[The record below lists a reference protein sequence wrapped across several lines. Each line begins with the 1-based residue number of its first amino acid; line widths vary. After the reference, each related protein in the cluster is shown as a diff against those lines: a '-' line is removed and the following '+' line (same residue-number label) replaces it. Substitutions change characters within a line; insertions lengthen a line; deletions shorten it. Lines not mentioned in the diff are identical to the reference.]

1 MTDST
6 DRDQFIQPP
15 ARTSFVLALATSLL
29 MCLVGIRCLVIAT
42 FDPAFDVDPLMDL
55 QRWFGFGPGDSSLL
69 SVLSLIC
76 SSVVLF
82 EARLSGRGID
92 RPLLLLAS
100 LPIVPILLHGSL
112 AAADMARGLDWFSA
126 AIAAVAIAHAVRAP
140 GLRALVLSTLLAILA
155 LVCMR
160 GLVQIYF
167 EHPFTIK
174 FFESSSEDV
183 LAAFGWAPDSEQAR
197 LYIRRLLQ
205 PEATGWFGLANIVS
219 GLLAF
224 GFVLTL
230 SSVVRVRGL
239 SGGLRAF
246 LLVVV
251 CGAFGWVLLLNG
263 SKGAWGALVIGLTIT
278 CLSVFVPK
286 RADGPRFTRMGWL
299 AFFGVVVPAAVI
311 FLRGAV
317 LGESSIGGEKSLLF
331 RWQYA
336 LGAMRVFM
344 SEPYLGVGPDG
355 LQSAL
360 LALKNPFNP
369 EDPVS
374 AHNVVLDWFATL
386 GIFAGGWLIML
397 GLLVTRVGR
406 SHTLAAVEP
415 SRVWILFVAALF
427 VAFIVGLWYGT
438 PLSDPV
444 DWMFTC
450 LGFFFS
456 VFVLLG
462 AHLAFS
468 RLADSGAGWCFAGS
482 AGVLLTISMLDM
494 VFFNTGSVGFCWAAF
509 AAMSSA
515 SSSRARFT
523 DSLVAVTPLFF
534 AITFLLLSV
543 QPLRDM
549 DHRMESI
556 ASEMR
561 SYAWL
566 RNRFQYSPLRID
578 SLSRMEAMTLVLE
591 ESSDFIDPESLS
603 LAELQSLAPGSND
616 PAAISMDLV
625 LQRTPGLRRQAI
637 DALVVAW
644 DAHPEDPRPAW
655 ASIEQLRLLA
665 SESEGDPARAAL
677 LEAITRSESMLGGP
691 SNVRAAIVT
700 AWTSQQLALSSE
712 NPDWSLVVADFVRA
726 IEASPHDPALSLG
739 LADAA
744 RRLGDVQLETSALTE
759 ALQKDDRRRLDPL
772 VQFPSARRAELERR
786 LERLVQSSS

>member
-1 MTDST
+1 MLSLT
-6 DRDQFIQPP
+6 
-15 ARTSFVLALATSLL
+15 TSIL
-29 MCLVGIRCLVIAT
+29 MSLVGIRCLVIST
-42 FDPAFDVDPLMDL
+42 FDPAFDVDPLMDH
-55 QRWFGFGPGDSSLL
+55 QGWFGFGPGDTSLI

-76 SSVVLF
+76 SSIVLF

-92 RPLLLLAS
+92 RPLLLLSS
-100 LPIVPILLHGSL
+100 LPLVPILLHGSL
-112 AAADMARGLDWFSA
+112 SAADMARGLDWFSA

-140 GLRALVLSTLLAILA
+140 GLRTLVLSMLLAILA
-155 LVCMR
+155 VVCVR

-167 EHPFTIK
+167 EHPLTIK
-174 FFESSSEDV
+174 FFQSSSEEV
-183 LAAFGWAPDSEQAR
+183 LASFGWAPDSEQAR

-224 GFVLTL
+224 GVVLTL

-246 LLVVV
+246 LLFVV
-251 CGAFGWVLLLNG
+251 CGAFCWVLLLNG
-263 SKGAWGALVIGLTIT
+263 SKGALGALVIGLAIT
-278 CLSVFVPK
+278 SVSVFVPK
-286 RADGPRFTRMGWL
+286 RPGRPGFTAMGWL
-299 AFFGVVVPAAVI
+299 AFFGVLIPAAVI

-317 LGESSIGGEKSLLF
+317 LGEASLGGEKSLLF

-336 LGAMRVFM
+336 LGAMRVFA

-374 AHNVVLDWFATL
+374 AHNVILDWCATL
-386 GIFAGGWLIML
+386 GIFAAGWLIML
-397 GLLVTRVGR
+397 GLLVARVGR
-406 SHTLAAVEP
+406 SGVLVTAEP
-415 SRVWILFVAALF
+415 SRVWVLFVAGLC
-427 VAFIVGLWYGT
+427 VAFFIGLWYGT
-438 PLSDPV
+438 PLRDPL

-450 LGFFFS
+450 LGLFFA
-456 VFVLLG
+456 VFVLL
-462 AHLAFS
+462 ASHLAFS

-515 SSSRARFT
+515 SSSRVRVT
-523 DSLVAVTPLFF
+523 DYPMAVTPLFF
-534 AITFLLLSV
+534 AIMFLLLAV

-549 DHRMESI
+549 DQRMERV
-556 ASEMR
+556 AAEMR
-561 SYAWL
+561 PYALL
-566 RNRFQYSPLRID
+566 RNQFQHSPLHIT
-578 SLSRMEAMTLVLE
+578 SQSRLEAMTLVLD
-591 ESSDFIDPESLS
+591 ESADFIDPESLS
-603 LAELQSLAPGSND
+603 LEELQNLAPGSND
-616 PAAISMDLV
+616 PAAIAVDLV
-625 LQRTPGLRRQAI
+625 LHRTPELRRQAI
-637 DALVVAW
+637 DSLVAAW

-655 ASIEQLRLLA
+655 ASIEQLRILA
-665 SESEGDPARAAL
+665 SESKGEAARAAL
-677 LEAITRSESMLGGP
+677 LEALTRSESLLGGP
-691 SNVRAAIVT
+691 SDVRAAIVT
-700 AWTSQQLALSSE
+700 AWTSQQLALSAEDS
-712 NPDWSLVVADFVRA
+712 DWALVADDFVRA
-726 IEASPHDPALSLG
+726 IKGSPHDPALSVG

-744 RRLGDVQLETSALTE
+744 RRLGDVELETSALID
-759 ALQKDDRRRLDPL
+759 ALQKDDQRRLDPL